1 MKIILIQ
8 SHEKLGNVGDIV
20 NVKAGYAR
28 NFLFPNE
35 IATPATNDNIKQLSA
50 FLKSQEI
57 KEAKERKNMELLLK
71 QLNKMTLKFKL
82 QAGDDEKLFGSV
94 TSQMIVDEISNK
106 GYNVNRKEII
116 IDETIKTTGNH
127 YVNINLGNDLQAKVK
142 IKVSAVASK

>member
-35 IATPATNDNIKQLSA
+35 IATPATNENIKQLSA

-71 QLNKMTLKFKL
+71 QLNKMTLKFEL

-106 GYNVNRKEII
+106 GYNISRKEIL
-116 IDETIKTTGNH
+116 IDEIIKTTGNH

-142 IKVSAVASK
+142 IKVSAVDPK

>member
-35 IATPATNDNIKQLSA
+35 IATPATNENIKQLSA

-71 QLNKMTLKFKL
+71 QLNKMTLKFEL

-116 IDETIKTTGNH
+116 IDEIIKTTGNH

-142 IKVSAVASK
+142 IKVSAVDSK

>member
-8 SHEKLGNVGDIV
+8 SHEKLGNGGDIV

-35 IATPATNDNIKQLSA
+35 IAPPATNENIKQLSA

-71 QLNKMTLKFKL
+71 QLNKMTLKFEL

-116 IDETIKTTGNH
+116 IDEIIKTTGNH

-142 IKVSAVASK
+142 IKVSAVDSK

>member
-35 IATPATNDNIKQLSA
+35 IATPATNENIKQLSA

-71 QLNKMTLKFKL
+71 QLNKMTLKFEL

-106 GYNVNRKEII
+106 GYNISRKEIL
-116 IDETIKTTGNH
+116 IDEIIKTTGNH

-142 IKVSAVASK
+142 IKVSAVDSK